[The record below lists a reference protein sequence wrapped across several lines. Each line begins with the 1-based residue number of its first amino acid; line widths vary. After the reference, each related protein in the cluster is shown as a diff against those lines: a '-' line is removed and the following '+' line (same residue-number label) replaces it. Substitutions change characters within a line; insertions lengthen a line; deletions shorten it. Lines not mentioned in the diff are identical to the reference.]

1 MRSHTWRIG
10 DVLSALGLRL
20 AMSILAALNEITP
33 AESIHD
39 GDVFSRFSEAYDR
52 EKQDTMSLQD
62 YLAGCRNDPS
72 MYATAAERMVA
83 AIGEPTLIDTSAD
96 SRLGRIFMN
105 RTLKVFPTMTGFFGM
120 EDTIQR
126 VVSYFQHAAQGL
138 EERKQILYLLGP
150 VGGGKSS
157 LAERLKQL
165 METQPIYVLKA
176 GDELSPILESPLGL
190 FQPQQMGQ
198 LLESKY
204 GIAQRRL
211 TGICS
216 PWATKRLDRFG
227 GDISKFTVVKLY
239 PSKLRQTGIAKTE
252 PGDDNN
258 QDISAL
264 VGKVDIR
271 KLEHFSQH
279 DPDAYSYSGGL
290 NHTTQGLLEF
300 VEMFKAPI
308 KVLHPLLTAT
318 QEGNYAG
325 TENLGVMP
333 YQGII
338 LAHSNESEW
347 QQFRN
352 NKNNEAFLDRIC
364 VVKIPYCMRVSEE
377 AKIYQ
382 KLLDTSALRKAPCAP
397 EVLEILSRFCVLSR
411 LKEHEN
417 SPLYSKMRVYN
428 GDNLKET
435 DPKARS
441 IQEYRDAAGVTE
453 GMTGISTRFAFKVLS
468 ETFNYDT
475 EEIAADPVHLM
486 YVLEQAVKR
495 EQLPKETEERYL
507 HFVKSELAPR
517 YAEFIGRE
525 IQKAY
530 IESYTEYGQNL
541 FDRYIAYADA
551 WIEEQDF
558 KDPDTGQVF
567 DRQVLDAELS
577 KTEKPAGIAN
587 PKDFRNEV
595 VKFAL
600 RARASNNGKNPS
612 WASYE
617 KIREVIEKRMF
628 SQVEDLLPIISF
640 GAKKDSKTDKQHAEF
655 VQRMNARGYTERQ
668 VRRLVEWYMRVN
680 KAG

>member
-1 MRSHTWRIG
+1 MNAKAAYAFAQSVSMEAPRPAAG
-10 DVLSALGLRL
+10 KSA
-20 AMSILAALNEITP
+20 EI
-33 AESIHD
+33 
-39 GDVFSRFSEAYDR
+39 FSLFSSAYAR
-52 EKQDTMSLQD
+52 ERREVMSLTD
-62 YLAGCRNDPS
+62 FLEGCRDNPGMTAS
-72 MYATAAERMVA
+72 AAERMIS
-83 AIGEPTLIDTSAD
+83 AIGEPVVVDTAKD
-96 SRLGRIFMN
+96 PRLGRIFLN
-105 RTLKVFPTMTGFFGM
+105 RTIKLYPSLSGFFGM
-120 EDTIQR
+120 EETIQR

-157 LAERLKQL
+157 LAERLKAL
-165 METQPIYVLKA
+165 IETQPIYVLA
-176 GDELSPILESPLGL
+176 AADELSPVFESPLGL
-190 FQPQQMGQ
+190 FRPETMGAV
-198 LLESKY
+198 LESRY
-204 GIAQRRL
+204 GISLRRL
-211 TGICS
+211 TGVCS
-216 PWATKRLDRFG
+216 PWAAKRLDAFD
-227 GDISKFTVVKLY
+227 GDISRFSVVKLY
-239 PSKLRQTGIAKTE
+239 PSRLRQIGVAKTE
-252 PGDDNN
+252 PGDENN
-258 QDISAL
+258 QDISTL

-290 NHTTQGLLEF
+290 NRTTQGLLEF

-325 TENLGVMP
+325 TENLGALP
-333 YQGII
+333 FQGIV

-347 QQFRN
+347 EQFKN

-364 VVKIPYCMRVSEE
+364 VVKVPYSLRVTEE
-377 AKIYQ
+377 AQIYA
-382 KLLDTSALRKAPCAP
+382 KLLEGSELCEARCAP
-397 EVLEILSRFCVLSR
+397 EVLEILARFCILSR
-411 LKEHEN
+411 LKEHQK
-417 SPLYSKMRVYN
+417 SPLYSKLRVYN
-428 GDNLKET
+428 GESLKDT
-435 DPKARS
+435 DPKAKS
-441 IQEYRDAAGVTE
+441 VQEYREAAGVAE
-453 GMTGISTRFAFKVLS
+453 GMTGVSTRFAFKVLS
-468 ETFNYDT
+468 ETFNYDS

-486 YVLEQAVKR
+486 YVLEQAIKR
-495 EQLPKETEERYL
+495 EQYPRDVEERYL
-507 HFVKSELAPR
+507 DFIKSILAPR

-530 IESYTEYGQNL
+530 IESYSEYGQNL

-587 PKDFRNEV
+587 PKDFRNEI

-600 RARASNNGKNPS
+600 RSRAANQGKNPS
-612 WASYE
+612 WTAYE

-628 SQVEDLLPIISF
+628 SQVEELLPIISF
-640 GAKKDSKTDKQHAEF
+640 GAKQDSKTEKQHADFLE
-655 VQRMNARGYTERQ
+655 RMKSRGYTERQ

>member
-1 MRSHTWRIG
+1 MTATAAYAFAAPERKQASLAGAGRGAEIRE
-10 DVLSALGLRL
+10 LFSSAY
-20 AMSILAALNEITP
+20 A
-33 AESIHD
+33 
-39 GDVFSRFSEAYDR
+39 R
-52 EKQDTMSLQD
+52 ERRETMSLQD
-62 YLAGCRNDPS
+62 YLEGCRDDPGLT
-72 MYATAAERMVA
+72 ATAAERMIA
-83 AIGEPTLIDTSAD
+83 AIGDPVVVDTSKD
-96 SRLGRIFMN
+96 SRLGRIFLN
-105 RTLKVFPTMTGFFGM
+105 RTIKLYPSMAGFFGM

-157 LAERLKQL
+157 LAERLKTL
-165 METQPIYVLKA
+165 METQPIYVLAA
-176 GDELSPILESPLGL
+176 GDEVSPVFESPLGL
-190 FQPQQMGQ
+190 FRPETMGAA
-198 LLESKY
+198 LDSRY
-204 GIAQRRL
+204 GIPLRRL

-216 PWATKRLDRFG
+216 PWAAKRLDAFD
-227 GDISKFTVVKLY
+227 GDISRFSVVKLF
-239 PSKLRQTGIAKTE
+239 PSKLRQIGVAKTE
-252 PGDDNN
+252 PGDENN
-258 QDISAL
+258 QDISTL

-271 KLEHFSQH
+271 KLETFSQH

-290 NHTTQGLLEF
+290 NRTTQGLMEF

-325 TENLGVMP
+325 TENLGALP
-333 YQGII
+333 FQGIV

-347 QQFRN
+347 EQFKN

-364 VVKIPYCMRVSEE
+364 VVKVPYCLRVTEE
-377 AKIYQ
+377 AMIYA
-382 KLLDTSALRKAPCAP
+382 KLLEGSELAQAACAP
-397 EVLEILSRFCVLSR
+397 EVLDFLARFCILTR
-411 LKEHEN
+411 LKEHQN
-417 SPLYSKMRVYN
+417 SPLFSKLRIYN
-428 GDNLKET
+428 GESLKDT
-435 DPKARS
+435 DPKAKS
-441 IQEYRDAAGVTE
+441 VQEYREAAGVAE
-453 GMTGISTRFAFKVLS
+453 GMNGVSTRFAFKVLS
-468 ETFNYDT
+468 ETFNFDN

-486 YVLEQAVKR
+486 YVLEQAIKR
-495 EQLPKETEERYL
+495 EQYPKEIEERYL
-507 HFVKSELAPR
+507 DFIKSTLAPR

-530 IESYTEYGQNL
+530 IESYSEYGQNL
-541 FDRYIAYADA
+541 FDRYIAHADA

-567 DRQVLDAELS
+567 DRAVLDAELS

-587 PKDFRNEV
+587 PKDFRNEI

-600 RARASNNGKNPS
+600 RSRAANQGKNPS
-612 WASYE
+612 WTSYE

-640 GAKKDSKTDKQHAEF
+640 GTKQDSKTEKQHADF
-655 VQRMNARGYTERQ
+655 LDRMKSRGYTERQ